1 MSSDDSRNNEIVKV
15 ADNKLI
21 YRMENTDKAQIH
33 IELTFKKHGGL
44 TTPHKNT
51 HS

>member
-1 MSSDDSRNNEIVKV
+1 MSSDDSRNNEMVKV
-15 ADNKLI
+15 AYNKLI
-21 YRMENTDKAQIH
+21 YRMGDKDKAQIH
-33 IELTFKKHGGL
+33 IELTFKKHGRL